1 MKNKKTNILFVC
13 KYNRFRSKI
22 AEAYFNKINKNKLVS
37 VKSAGI
43 IRGNP
48 VSKDIIAVA
57 KALGIVVKGN
67 PKTISSKVLSKTD
80 LIVIVA
86 DDDVPHSFFTH
97 EGKYIQKVIHWKIKD
112 SRSDNKTLVTSIIK
126 QIKYNVEI
134 LVNQLR

>member
-48 VSKDIIAVA
+48 VSKDIIAV
-57 KALGIVVKGN
+57 KGIGY
-67 PKTISSKVLSKTD
+67 SC
-80 LIVIVA
+80 
-86 DDDVPHSFFTH
+86 
-97 EGKYIQKVIHWKIKD
+97 Q
-112 SRSDNKTLVTSIIK
+112 R
-126 QIKYNVEI
+126 
-134 LVNQLR
+134 